1 MKSGIIIC
9 DKRESASVKTL
20 ITVLDAMRGLKKE
33 GTIKIVG
40 GKGDFSV
47 VRNKSF
53 ELMRAE
59 VNDNVIRGFLID
71 SDLITNFS
79 TMELMQY
86 MKYAD
91 DHNYNFSVP
100 YPIGYGHID
109 VMDSNCKE
117 IPKSEYDK
125 LKDWDTVYATG
136 LGFYYGDIPLDYTF
150 RSDKFGEDYYFFKD
164 LNLNL
169 RIVKS
174 LKLTHYVT
182 LPLSIKKEGN

>member
-9 DKRESASVKTL
+9 DKRESASVKTV
-20 ITVLDAMRGLKKE
+20 ITVLDAMRGLRKE
-33 GTIKIVG
+33 GTIKTVG

-125 LKDWDTVYATG
+125 LNDWDTVYATG

>member
-9 DKRESASVKTL
+9 DKRESASVKTV

>member
-9 DKRESASVKTL
+9 DKRESASVKTV

-33 GTIKIVG
+33 GTIKTVG
-40 GKGDFSV
+40 GKGDFSI

-71 SDLITNFS
+71 SDVVTNFS
-79 TMELMQY
+79 STELMEY

-109 VMDSNCKE
+109 VMDSNGKE
-117 IPKSEYDK
+117 ILKSLYDK

-164 LNLNL
+164 CDLNL